1 MKNSLRAGP
10 LALIAVL
17 LLALIAAPALAQPPL
32 AEVARKEAARRASIS
47 EKSRF
52 YTNDDL
58 AGGAR
63 LTTGAARRPDPEAG
77 SATESDDP
85 PTPAGTVAEE
95 TAGGPRDEAYWR
107 ERITA
112 AREARQRAE
121 LMAAALQNRV
131 DGLLAEFTARDD
143 PAQRAGLER
152 DRREALTEL
161 EATRTEID
169 RLGEEIAAIR
179 EEARRAGA
187 PPGWLR

>member
-1 MKNSLRAGP
+1 MENSLRAGP

-17 LLALIAAPALAQPPL
+17 LIAAPAPAQPPL

-58 AGGAR
+58 AGGSR
-63 LTTGAARRPDPEAG
+63 LTTGAPRPAPEGGQAAETG
-77 SATESDDP
+77 DSTAP
-85 PTPAGTVAEE
+85 AAAAAAGT
-95 TAGGPRDEAYWR
+95 GGEPRDEAYWR

-112 AREARQRAE
+112 VRDARQRAE
-121 LMAAALQNRV
+121 LLAAALQNRV

-143 PAQRAGLER
+143 PAQRARLER
-152 DRREALTEL
+152 DRTDALSEL
-161 EATRTEID
+161 ETTRTEID
-169 RLGEEIAAIR
+169 RLDEEIAAIR
-179 EEARRAGA
+179 EEARREGA

>member
-1 MKNSLRAGP
+1 MENSLRAGP

-17 LLALIAAPALAQPPL
+17 LIAAPAPAQPPL

-63 LTTGAARRPDPEAG
+63 LTTAAPRPAPEGGRAAETG
-77 SATESDDP
+77 N
-85 PTPAGTVAEE
+85 PAAPADAVEEE
-95 TAGGPRDEAYWR
+95 TGSEPRDEAYWR
-107 ERITA
+107 ERITT
-112 AREARQRAE
+112 ARDARQRAE
-121 LMAAALQNRV
+121 LVAAALQNRV

-143 PAQRAGLER
+143 PAQRARLER
-152 DRREALTEL
+152 QRADALSEL
-161 EATRTEID
+161 QVTRTEIE

-179 EEARRAGA
+179 EEARRAGVL
-187 PPGWLR
+187 PGWLR

>member
-1 MKNSLRAGP
+1 MENSLRAGP
-10 LALIAVL
+10 LALIACL
-17 LLALIAAPALAQPPL
+17 LIAAPALAQPPL
-32 AEVARKEAARRASIS
+32 AEVAREEAARRASIS

-58 AGGAR
+58 TGGSR
-63 LTTGAARRPDPEAG
+63 LTTAAPRRPDPDVGA
-77 SATESDDP
+77 AAESGDP
-85 PTPAGTVAEE
+85 PPPAGAAAE

-107 ERITA
+107 DRITA

-121 LMAAALQNRV
+121 LVAAALQNRV
-131 DGLLAEFTARDD
+131 DGLLTAFTARDD

-152 DRREALTEL
+152 DRADALSEL

-169 RLGEEIAAIR
+169 RLGEEVAAIR

>member
-58 AGGAR
+58 AGGSR

-77 SATESDDP
+77 PAAESGDP
-85 PTPAGTVAEE
+85 PPPAGTVVEE
-95 TAGGPRDEAYWR
+95 TTGGPRDETYWR

-121 LMAAALQNRV
+121 LMAAALQNRI

-152 DRREALTEL
+152 DRRDALTEL

-169 RLGEEIAAIR
+169 RLTDEIAAIR

-187 PPGWLR
+187 SPGWLR

>member
-1 MKNSLRAGP
+1 MENSLRAGP

-17 LLALIAAPALAQPPL
+17 LIAAPAPAQPPL

-58 AGGAR
+58 AGGSR
-63 LTTGAARRPDPEAG
+63 LTTGAARRPGPEA
-77 SATESDDP
+77 APPASDDP
-85 PTPAGTVAEE
+85 ADA
-95 TAGGPRDEAYWR
+95 AGGGTDDAPEAARDEAYWR

-112 AREARQRAE
+112 ARDAGQRAE
-121 LMAAALQNRV
+121 LVAAALQNRV

-143 PAQRAGLER
+143 PAQRARLER
-152 DRREALTEL
+152 QRADALSEL
-161 EATRTEID
+161 QVTRTEIE
-169 RLGEEIAAIR
+169 RLTAEIAAIR

-187 PPGWLR
+187 LPGWLR